1 MGRGVWDEEGSVGRA
16 SLRVEKLKM
25 FPQGQS
31 RLLHTP
37 IVGPKGSTPG
47 GVRSTRESDDDSG
60 GEVAI
65 AAAEIEERF
74 AVEDFDA
81 SHFAKENGVVPGD
94 IGGHYVARQVN
105 ERFF

>member
-1 MGRGVWDEEGSVGRA
+1 M
-16 SLRVEKLKM
+16 
-25 FPQGQS
+25 
-31 RLLHTP
+31 
-37 IVGPKGSTPG
+37 
-47 GVRSTRESDDDSG
+47 
-60 GEVAI
+60 AI